1 MTTGKST
8 AKINLRRNMGVWQ
21 GLAICPIASRT
32 YMSRSLSRDFK
43 PPATK
48 NPRELRE
55 PRSIGRHRRL
65 ALGPHGRSWYR
76 ELLLGGDVNRDVGA
90 RRPAVVGLEVDDDLP
105 GVEWGLG
112 REVEV
117 ECQAVG
123 GLVGRG

>member
-1 MTTGKST
+1 MQASK
-8 AKINLRRNMGVWQ
+8 
-21 GLAICPIASRT
+21 AIAFCLMPKPT
-32 YMSRSLSRDFK
+32 DMSRSLSRDFK

-55 PRSIGRHRRL
+55 TRSIGRHRRL
-65 ALGPHGRSWYR
+65 ALRPHGRSWYR
-76 ELLLGGDVNRDVGA
+76 ELLLGGDVNRDGGA
-90 RRPAVVGLEVDDDLP
+90 GRPAVVGLEVDDDLP